1 MKPASLFV
9 FALVLVAGY
18 IAGARWPQFYAM
30 AMQRISP
37 A

>member
-1 MKPASLFV
+1 MKASNLFV
-9 FALVLVAGY
+9 LVLVLVAGY

>member
-1 MKPASLFV
+1 MKISNLFV
-9 FALVLVAGY
+9 LALILVAGY
-18 IAGARWPQFYAM
+18 IAGARWPQFYAA